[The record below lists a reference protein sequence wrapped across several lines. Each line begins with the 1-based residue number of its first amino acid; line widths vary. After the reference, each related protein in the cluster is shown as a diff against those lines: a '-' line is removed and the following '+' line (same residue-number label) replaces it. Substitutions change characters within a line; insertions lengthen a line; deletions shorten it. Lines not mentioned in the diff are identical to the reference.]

1 VSMVAPPQRIAS
13 AFVVCF
19 GNYGDVTRS
28 AQERGVC
35 RQSIY
40 REAATVLI
48 ALQGTAQQQ
57 EIAGLRQQVQE
68 LEQCRSERDQH
79 LALSVILDHDK
90 QAEFATVAQA
100 IGVSLPDARTLLE
113 VLLPGKIPSVATLGR
128 WTQAAGQ
135 KAAALLTVLDE
146 CCRPQVQQAAIDEI
160 YVSQPVVMVVE
171 PESLCW
177 VTGRLLGEPVT
188 GAAWTAELGQLPA
201 LEQVMRDGGSCLNR
215 GIADCNRQRVKQG
228 LAPVA
233 DQLDHF
239 HLLRDGGQ
247 AVGRAERAARRAF
260 AALEAAQAKL
270 AECERQGQSRTG
282 HANRVRALLPTAE
295 QTMDVWSERERTW
308 QQVKAALQPFTP
320 EGELNTRARAEAVL
334 AQVLPQLP
342 DAEFA
347 SFKRQVQ
354 RLETLRYLDEI
365 ERKLA
370 TLCLP
375 AELQEAALRQEGL
388 RRRPEL
394 LQGEMPQAAALRGVL
409 LVCGVILARAGAVGQ
424 FVLKAVRQVL
434 RSSWRASSLV
444 ECVNSVVRM
453 QQARHRK
460 MSQGLLN
467 LKRLYWNCHVF
478 RTGRRRGQSP
488 YQRLGLPWPEGLRW
502 WDLLKWSPER
512 LRAELSA
519 LHKAL

>member
-1 VSMVAPPQRIAS
+1 V
-13 AFVVCF
+13 
-19 GNYGDVTRS
+19 G
-28 AQERGVC
+28 
-35 RQSIY
+35 
-40 REAATVLI
+40 
-48 ALQGTAQQQ
+48 
-57 EIAGLRQQVQE
+57 
-68 LEQCRSERDQH
+68 
-79 LALSVILDHDK
+79 
-90 QAEFATVAQA
+90 QA

-135 KAAALLTVLDE
+135 KAASLLAVLDE
-146 CCRPQVQQAAIDEI
+146 YTRPRVQQVVADEI
-160 YVSQPVVMVVE
+160 YVSQPVLMVVE

-177 VTGRLLGEPVT
+177 VAGRRLEEPVT
-188 GAAWTAELGQLPA
+188 GAAWTKELSHLPA
-201 LEQVMRDGGSCLNR
+201 LEQVTRDGGNCLSR
-215 GIADCNRQRVKQG
+215 GLAEGNRQRSEQG

-239 HLLRDGGQ
+239 HLLRDGGR
-247 AVGRAERAARRAF
+247 AVGRTERAARRAYT
-260 AALEAAQAKL
+260 ALEAAEAKL
-270 AECERQGQSRTG
+270 AECERQGQPRT
-282 HANRVRALLPTAE
+282 ACSNRIRARRVQAE
-295 QTMDVWSERERTW
+295 QALDVWSQRERAW
-308 QQVKAALQPFTP
+308 RQVKASLQPFTP

-334 AQVLPQLP
+334 AEVLPQLP

-354 RLETLRYLDEI
+354 RPETLRYLDEI
-365 ERKLA
+365 QRKLA
-370 TLCLP
+370 AQCLP
-375 AELQEAALRQEGL
+375 AELQEAALCQEGL

-394 LQGEMPQAAALRGVL
+394 LQGETPKAAALRGVL
-409 LVCGVILARAGAVGQ
+409 LICAVILARAGAVGQ
-424 FVLKAVRQVL
+424 FAVKAVRRVL

-467 LKRLYWNCHVF
+467 LKRLYWNCPVF

-488 YQRLGLPWPEGLRW
+488 HQRLGLLWPEGLRW
-502 WDLLKWSPER
+502 WDLLKWPPER

-519 LHKAL
+519 LNKAV